1 MSYKNEHL
9 LSIFFVKNTRR
20 SVGYACVFCLDYQQN
35 LSIFI
40 HDINYLKWY
49 NLLFFLSTSP
59 NFPYIARLC
68 ASNLVRIKKK

>member
-20 SVGYACVFCLDYQQN
+20 SVGYAYVFWLDYQQN

-40 HDINYLKWY
+40 YDIDYLKWY
-49 NLLFFLSTSP
+49 KT
-59 NFPYIARLC
+59 
-68 ASNLVRIKKK
+68 